1 MRLEAQIKEFAGCK
15 GALGDSAARLR
26 QCLEP
31 RANMTKRYY
40 RMASYSGEEAAED
53 TGNAAYLELD

>member
-1 MRLEAQIKEFAGCK
+1 
-15 GALGDSAARLR
+15 
-26 QCLEP
+26 
-31 RANMTKRYY
+31 MTKRYY